1 MYWHAL
7 RYVPISE
14 HGLCF
19 RICLCNYVTSQERE
33 KAPIKIEMNLTRLLY
48 LIYLLVFPVLLKIIS
63 FTNQNV
69 TRRLYIQLA
78 TDKNVTYLVINHLMV
93 IAMIRMRRNIQCN
106 NYSFFI
112 MFGNAYCFLHYW
124 IMNLDKNSI
133 IIFHVTG
140 KTLKS
145 IIFFDTH

>member
-1 MYWHAL
+1 MQ
-7 RYVPISE
+7 
-14 HGLCF
+14 LCSKS
-19 RICLCNYVTSQERE
+19 RTRM
-33 KAPIKIEMNLTRLLY
+33 IKIEMNLTRLLY
-48 LIYLLVFPVLLKIIS
+48 LIHLLVFPLLLKIIS
-63 FTNQNV
+63 FTNQIV

-78 TDKNVTYLVINHLMV
+78 TNKNVTYLVINHLMV

-112 MFGNAYCFLHYW
+112 KFGNAYRVLHYW
-124 IMNLDKNSI
+124 IMILDKNSI

>member
-1 MYWHAL
+1 MQ
-7 RYVPISE
+7 
-14 HGLCF
+14 LCSKS
-19 RICLCNYVTSQERE
+19 RTKL
-33 KAPIKIEMNLTRLLY
+33 IKIEMNLTRLLY
-48 LIYLLVFPVLLKIIS
+48 LIHLLVFPLLLKIIS
-63 FTNQNV
+63 FTNQIV

-78 TDKNVTYLVINHLMV
+78 TNKNVTYLVINHLMV

-112 MFGNAYCFLHYW
+112 MFGNAYRVLHYW
-124 IMNLDKNSI
+124 IMILDKNSI

-140 KTLKS
+140 ETLKS